1 MCGTVHIHIVRM
13 EHVLVWIQHFIW
25 EYLKYKIGNL
35 NFEIVKTRR
44 EPGPADVGELIL
56 HSMLPCVLQHV
67 LRVSDAFYTPS
78 NVVSALSDGLT
89 IRKSPQQLP
98 SCDSPLWPYYN
109 RASPRQTCSWSH
121 DCITQALIDQA
132 SLECQETLDALRV
145 CTHSL
150 VEIDDLVWKSLDFL
164 VINLKWN
171 ACDLNFRPRRRR
183 VVPYRCAVCG
193 F

>member
-1 MCGTVHIHIVRM
+1 M

-98 SCDSPLWPYYN
+98 SCDSPPLALLQQGIPKTN
-109 RASPRQTCSWSH
+109 LQL
-121 DCITQALIDQA
+121 ITRLHHT
-132 SLECQETLDALRV
+132 S
-145 CTHSL
+145 
-150 VEIDDLVWKSLDFL
+150 F
-164 VINLKWN
+164 N
-171 ACDLNFRPRRRR
+171 
-183 VVPYRCAVCG
+183 
-193 F
+193 